1 MKDFNQTMS
10 AKLWNSFC
18 ELNPFTLELD
28 IDKKIKAYAQ
38 DEAAVQALMILKEA
52 VQSIEKVLGDKDVDM
67 AFKYL
72 DTENDSLRTDE
83 KSYLNSWTE

>member
-1 MKDFNQTMS
+1 MKDFNQMMS
-10 AKLWNSFC
+10 TKLWNSFC
-18 ELNPFTLELD
+18 ELNPFALELD

-38 DEAAVQALMILKEA
+38 DEAAVQALMVLKEA
-52 VQSIEKVLGDKDVDM
+52 VQSIEKVLDDKDVDM